1 MTVLSRRFLLPTI
14 SVALLY
20 IIAVTYSMNI
30 GILKDTLLGS
40 YSVEY
45 KAKLLLTLLEGM
57 WTAMSKWGL
66 VTLVITA
73 ILTGANLSML
83 AIKIK
88 SFGGIKNTHIVAGSG
103 SLLGIIGSGCAAC
116 GLPIISLLGLTSSI
130 MILPFRGAELSVIA
144 ILFLT
149 LSFYAMIKST
159 TTSKRACDI
168 KSLQLS
174 KVVAH
179 EKNYL

>member
-1 MTVLSRRFLLPTI
+1 MTVFSRRFLLPTI

-20 IIAVTYSMNI
+20 IVAVTYSMNI

-57 WTAMSKWGL
+57 WTAMSGWGL
-66 VTLVITA
+66 VMLFITA
-73 ILTGANLSML
+73 FLTGANISML

-88 SFGGIKNTHIVAGSG
+88 SLGGIKNTHIVAGSG

-116 GLPIISLLGLTSSI
+116 GLPIISLLGLTGSI
-130 MILPFRGAELSVIA
+130 MYLPFRGSELSVIA
-144 ILFLT
+144 ILL
-149 LSFYAMIKST
+149 LSVSLYAMIKAT
-159 TTSKRACDI
+159 TNSKRACDV
-168 KSLQLS
+168 KNLQLS
-174 KVVAH
+174 RVVAH
-179 EKNYL
+179 ERNYI